1 MKSRATTRIVT
12 VVLAICLACPLVDMF
27 DYWDHAPQTG
37 NDTEY
42 TFMILGLC
50 VGALYTVARAVLKI
64 TGNSRSKRVTVTDG
78 ALSTCSRASV
88 VLDVQALISASPPL
102 AALRI

>member
-1 MKSRATTRIVT
+1 MKSPAKPVIVT
-12 VVLAICLACPLVDMF
+12 FVLAICLLCPLVDMF

-42 TFMILGLC
+42 TIVIVGLC
-50 VGALYTVARAVLKI
+50 VGALYTFARVILKI
-64 TGNSRSKRVTVTDG
+64 GESARSKETAVIDG
-78 ALSTCSRASV
+78 CPALSRTSLNFIV
-88 VLDVQALISASPPL
+88 NTISASPPL

>member
-1 MKSRATTRIVT
+1 MKSPAKPVIVT
-12 VVLAICLACPLVDMF
+12 FVLAICLLCPLVDMF

-42 TFMILGLC
+42 TIVIVGLC
-50 VGALYTVARAVLKI
+50 VGALYTFARVILKI
-64 TGNSRSKRVTVTDG
+64 GESARSKETAVIDG
-78 ALSTCSRASV
+78 CPTLSRASLNFIV
-88 VLDVQALISASPPL
+88 NTLISASPPL

>member
-1 MKSRATTRIVT
+1 MAVT
-12 VVLAICLACPLVDMF
+12 LVLAICLLCPLIDMF

-42 TFMILGLC
+42 TIVIVGLC
-50 VGALYTVARAVLKI
+50 IGALYTFARVVLKI
-64 TGNSRSKRVTVTDG
+64 SRNARSEGTAAIDG
-78 ALSTCSRASV
+78 RLALSSTSLNLILNST
-88 VLDVQALISASPPL
+88 ISASPPL

>member
-12 VVLAICLACPLVDMF
+12 LVLAICLVCPLVDMF

-64 TGNSRSKRVTVTDG
+64 TGNPRSKRVAVTHG
-78 ALSTCSRASV
+78 VLSTCSRTSV

>member
-1 MKSRATTRIVT
+1 MIVT
-12 VVLAICLACPLVDMF
+12 LVLAICLLCPLVDMF

-42 TFMILGLC
+42 TIVIVGLC
-50 VGALYTVARAVLKI
+50 VGALYTFTRVVLKI
-64 TGNSRSKRVTVTDG
+64 SRS
-78 ALSTCSRASV
+78 ALSKGTAVIDGCLSLSSTSLNLIV
-88 VLDVQALISASPPL
+88 NSLISASPPL

>member
-1 MKSRATTRIVT
+1 MRSRATIRIVT
-12 VVLAICLACPLVDMF
+12 VVLAICLVCPLVDMF
-27 DYWDHAPQTG
+27 DNWDHAPQTG

-50 VGALYTVARAVLKI
+50 VGALITVARAPLKVSE
-64 TGNSRSKRVTVTDG
+64 NSRSKRIAITDRV
-78 ALSTCSRASV
+78 LSIFSRASLNFV
-88 VLDVQALISASPPL
+88 VQALVSASPPL

>member
-1 MKSRATTRIVT
+1 MIVT
-12 VVLAICLACPLVDMF
+12 LVLAICLLCPLIDMF

-42 TFMILGLC
+42 TFVIVGLC
-50 VGALYTVARAVLKI
+50 VGALYTFARVVLKI
-64 TGNSRSKRVTVTDG
+64 SRSARSKGTAVMDG
-78 ALSTCSRASV
+78 CLALSSTSLNLIV
-88 VLDVQALISASPPL
+88 NGLISASPPL

>member
-1 MKSRATTRIVT
+1 MKSRPTTRIVT
-12 VVLAICLACPLVDMF
+12 LVLAICLVCPLVDMF

-50 VGALYTVARAVLKI
+50 VGALYSVARAVVKVS
-64 TGNSRSKRVTVTDG
+64 GNSLSKTISVTDSI
-78 ALSTCSRASV
+78 LSTCSLGSV
-88 VLDVQALISASPPL
+88 VLDVQSLISASPPL

>member
-1 MKSRATTRIVT
+1 MKSSAKPVIVT
-12 VVLAICLACPLVDMF
+12 FVLAICLLCPLVDMF

-42 TFMILGLC
+42 TIVIVGMC
-50 VGALYTVARAVLKI
+50 VGALYTFARVILKI
-64 TGNSRSKRVTVTDG
+64 SESARSKETAVIHDCPP
-78 ALSTCSRASV
+78 LSRTSV
-88 VLDVQALISASPPL
+88 DFIVNTLISASPPL

>member
-1 MKSRATTRIVT
+1 MRSRAATRLVT
-12 VVLAICLACPLVDMF
+12 LILAICLVCPLVDMF
-27 DYWDHAPQTG
+27 DQWDHAPQTG

-50 VGALYTVARAVLKI
+50 VGALYTVARASFRIIGSLQ
-64 TGNSRSKRVTVTDG
+64 SKRAAITDDFLP
-78 ALSTCSRASV
+78 ARSRASIFF
-88 VLDVQALISASPPL
+88 DVQALITASPPP

>member
-1 MKSRATTRIVT
+1 MRSSAKPMVVT
-12 VVLAICLACPLVDMF
+12 LVLAICLLCPLVDMF

-42 TFMILGLC
+42 TILIVGLC
-50 VGALYTVARAVLKI
+50 VGALYTFARVVL
-64 TGNSRSKRVTVTDG
+64 NVSRSARSNGTAVIDNCS
-78 ALSTCSRASV
+78 ALSRTLLNFIANT
-88 VLDVQALISASPPL
+88 LISASPPP

>member
-1 MKSRATTRIVT
+1 MIVT
-12 VVLAICLACPLVDMF
+12 LVLAICLLCPVIDMF

-42 TFMILGLC
+42 TFVIVGLC
-50 VGALYTVARAVLKI
+50 VGALYAFARVVLKI
-64 TGNSRSKRVTVTDG
+64 SRSARSKGTAVDG
-78 ALSTCSRASV
+78 CLALSSTSLNLIV
-88 VLDVQALISASPPL
+88 DNLISASPPL

>member
-12 VVLAICLACPLVDMF
+12 LILAICLVCPLVDMF
-27 DYWDHAPQTG
+27 DNWDHAPQTG

-50 VGALYTVARAVLKI
+50 VGALYTVARASFRI
-64 TGNSRSKRVTVTDG
+64 IGNLQSKRVATTDDFLPAG
-78 ALSTCSRASV
+78 SRPSIFFDA
-88 VLDVQALISASPPL
+88 QFLIPASPPL